1 MADERKDSGS
11 DEGERRDSDSD
22 EGLKVSSGSK
32 ERETSCLKALMED
45 QKLHGMV
52 VAVGIGLAVLIA
64 FITFTL
70 FTAPPHQPRRKPPP
84 VPAVREYTVRDYSR
98 TRKVPAE
105 RRQSKKPSPE
115 ESYDEDKR
123 RKKIS
128 LASQLAVPMK
138 DFGHAKVLN
147 TDGDHRGVQALPNV
161 QPPAQIVVSQTDLSH
176 AKMPNTEVVHKG
188 VQAPNLQVGSQMV
201 FPNVYLSHAKMP
213 NTDMDHRGV
222 QALPNLQVGS
232 QMVFPKSDL
241 SRAKM
246 PNTDVDH
253 KGVQALQNLQVGSQ
267 IVLPNVAHV
276 RMAEL
281 EPIDTIPAQPVVC
294 VVSSSATVEVS
305 YPQDGLCDAVIFNKV
320 FYHQGVVYVSQTE
333 NHTYHEFLVEAAK
346 SKLTAYMVATD
357 RYFAVYQ
364 TISAA
369 LNLEALRKQNV
380 RGFGFLGIR
389 VQSAQG
395 VMLEQ
400 HSKLLQSQVQDLNN
414 MLREVDVTDCALFLG
429 VTTEEHMFKD
439 DIATT
444 AFKLVVKSVRV
455 HLLIIENNQ
464 LKHDDCLGSPIT
476 MWTNESSI
484 AFDEAQATAAW
495 MTQLGIS
502 PALSHTA
509 VAFSSWI
516 PAMQFIRSADTTVP
530 TVNGTRRC
538 FVFSLSPYDKM
549 VCSHPRR
556 YHNVS
561 DMYFAKDE
569 SMQGVYV
576 YDDPEILKEKV
587 MKVRRA
593 MSGTTSNV
601 GWAFY
606 GLEYEGNDAGQ
617 CGHRYDRI
625 PAVKTAL
632 RSLRV
637 MRTT

>member
-22 EGLKVSSGSK
+22 EGLKMDSSSDEQQKVSSGSK

-161 QPPAQIVVSQTDLSH
+161 QPPAQIVVSQT
-176 AKMPNTEVVHKG
+176 
-188 VQAPNLQVGSQMV
+188 
-201 FPNVYLSHAKMP
+201 
-213 NTDMDHRGV
+213 
-222 QALPNLQVGS
+222 
-232 QMVFPKSDL
+232 DL